1 MKLGEERFNG
11 LAAQVEL
18 VEEARVIL
26 IHNLAVEYGLMNGT
40 QGIVKQIVFEPGH
53 HPGHAN
59 PRLRMPS
66 AIVVDF
72 LKYAGNAFTTIP
84 SAQLGCQFKH
94 VSVTP
99 TAARESRAN
108 NFR

>member
-40 QGIVKQIVFEPGH
+40 QGIVQQIVFQKGY
-53 HPGHAN
+53 HPRHED
-59 PRLRMPS
+59 PKYRMPE
-66 AIVVDF
+66 AIVIDF
-72 LKYAGNAFTTIP
+72 PKYAGPVFSMTP
-84 SAQLGCQFKH
+84 SVKPGYQF
-94 VSVTP
+94 
-99 TAARESRAN
+99 
-108 NFR
+108 